1 MQLLSALPFLSSII
15 MSVYAKKAFVVGGTG
30 GVGSLLTD
38 LLVKNSYQVSATYRK
53 PVDESKIKAQGATPI
68 QLDLESATAE
78 ELKGKLEGFNQVFF
92 TAGGGGKNVEKIDRD
107 GAIKIA
113 NSIVAIDS
121 SNPHSI
127 MKPHLI
133 LLSSIGV
140 DQLDKLP
147 KELYEYGK
155 AKKEADD
162 AILGMKNKLKTTILR
177 PGGLTDKD
185 AAGKAIVRQTT
196 TADDSILTK
205 FEMKNVRNSRADVA
219 RVLIQC
225 AEVFAG
231 DSESRVVE
239 MVEGNDMDP
248 GNDIR
253 QALGNVLTNGSQ

>member
-1 MQLLSALPFLSSII
+1 MQLLSAFPFLSSII

-30 GVGSLLTD
+30 GVGSRLTD
-38 LLVKNSYQVSATYRK
+38 LLVKNSFQVSATYRK
-53 PVDESKIKAQGATPI
+53 PEDESKIKAQGATPV
-68 QLDLESATAE
+68 QLDLVSATAE
-78 ELKGKLEGFNQVFF
+78 ELNEKMEGFNQIFF
-92 TAGGGGKNVEKIDRD
+92 TAGGGGKNVDKIDRD

-121 SNPHSI
+121 SNAHSV

-140 DQLDKLP
+140 DHLDKLP

-162 AILGMKNKLKTTILR
+162 AILGMKNKLKSTIVR
-177 PGGLTDKD
+177 PGGLTDGD
-185 AAGKAIVRQTT
+185 ATGKAIVRQTT
-196 TADDSILTK
+196 TADDSMLTTID
-205 FEMKNVRNSRADVA
+205 MKHVVNSRADVA
-219 RVLIQC
+219 DVLMQC

-231 DSESRVVE
+231 DRESRVLE
-239 MVEGNDMDP
+239 MIQGNDVDP

-253 QALGNVLTNGSQ
+253 QALGNILTKESQ